1 MDRRVRNLT
10 LIAVISIFILTFALI
25 LYLNRDKAAK
35 PAVVPAA
42 EPGEETA
49 ESTGYRDFLKDDSFF
64 DNEEY
69 RPVVVKEEQRLPRL
83 YLTATSIAHDMRLSV
98 TDEDG
103 RVVSGIS
110 FYVDIE
116 PEGEYKDLDK
126 DGLIYVPELKAGDYY
141 VTLRETEGYEVPKD
155 PMRVTVKEQ
164 LEYTVIEDIAL
175 YVKSE
180 DEIDA
185 EVEDTEVREAADDAD
200 ETEHTD
206 KWEGTDAAFGVDV
219 SKYQKEI
226 DWKKAAAA
234 GVQFA
239 IVRCGYRGSSS
250 GALVEDP
257 YFKKNMEGA
266 AAAGVQLG
274 VYFFTQAVNET
285 EAVEEASMA
294 AMLCKD
300 YELDYPIFID
310 VESAG
315 GRADNLD
322 TDTRTAV
329 IKAFCETVQSA
340 GYHGGIY
347 ASRSWFEKKIHD
359 EEIEDYVRWLAEWRA
374 TPKYKGNFSLWQ
386 YTSSGHIDG
395 INNRVDLDLVWNGG
409 KGENNGAD

>member
-10 LIAVISIFILTFALI
+10 IVAVLSFLLLTFALI
-25 LYLNRDKAAK
+25 LYINKDRGK
-35 PAVVPAA
+35 PGPVVP
-42 EPGEETA
+42 EPEISEEEA
-49 ESTGYRDFLKDDSFF
+49 VNSGYRDFLKDDTFF
-64 DNEEY
+64 DNDEY
-69 RPVVVKEEQRLPRL
+69 RPVVVKEEPRLPRL
-83 YLTATSIAHDMRLSV
+83 YLTASSIAHDMRLSV

-103 RVVSGIS
+103 RVVGGIG
-110 FYVDIE
+110 FLVDIE

-126 DGLIYVPELKAGDYY
+126 DGLIYVPDLKAGDYY
-141 VTLRETEGYEVPKD
+141 VSLREVDGYEVPAD

-185 EVEDTEVREAADDAD
+185 EVEDTEVHEAADDAD

-219 SKYQKEI
+219 SKYQKDI
-226 DWKKAAAA
+226 DWKRAAAA

-250 GALVEDP
+250 GSLVEDP
-257 YFKKNMEGA
+257 YFKTNMENA
-266 AAAGVQLG
+266 AAAGVKLG
-274 VYFFTQAVNET
+274 VYFFSQAVNET

-310 VESAG
+310 VENAG
-315 GRADNLD
+315 GRADLLD
-322 TDTRTAV
+322 VDTRTAV
-329 IKAFCETVQSA
+329 IKAFCETVKSA
-340 GYHGGIY
+340 GYHGGVY
-347 ASRSWFEKKIHD
+347 SARSWFEKKIHD
-359 EEIEDYVRWLAEWRA
+359 EEIEPYVRWLAEWRA

-395 INNRVDLDLVWNGG
+395 INNRVDLDLVWNGRG
-409 KGENNGAD
+409 GE

>member
-1 MDRRVRNLT
+1 MDRRIRNLT
-10 LIAVISIFILTFALI
+10 IVLVLSFLALTFALI
-25 LYLNRDKAAK
+25 LYVNRDKNKNK
-35 PAVVPAA
+35 PTAPA
-42 EPGEETA
+42 EIPEISGEEMA
-49 ESTGYRDFLKDDSFF
+49 AGGYRDFLKDDSFF
-64 DNEEY
+64 DNDEY
-69 RPVVVKEEQRLPRL
+69 RPVVVREEQRLPRL
-83 YLTATSIAHDMRLSV
+83 YLTASSIAHDMRLSV

-103 RVVSGIS
+103 KVVRGIS
-110 FYVDIE
+110 FFVDIE

-141 VTLRETEGYEVPKD
+141 VSLKEVDGYEVPED
-155 PMRVTVKEQ
+155 PMRVTVKEK

-185 EVEDTEVREAADDAD
+185 EKEDTEVRDAADDAD
-200 ETEHTD
+200 ETEHTE
-206 KWEGTDAAFGVDV
+206 KWEGSDAAFGVDV
-219 SKYQKEI
+219 SKYQKDI

-239 IVRCGYRGSSS
+239 IVRCGYRGSTS
-250 GALVEDP
+250 GSLVEDP
-257 YFKKNMEGA
+257 YFKKNMENA

-300 YELDYPIFID
+300 YKLDYPIFID

-322 TDTRTAV
+322 IDTRTAV
-329 IKAFCETVQSA
+329 VKAFCETVQSA
-340 GYHGGIY
+340 GYHGGVY
-347 ASRSWFEKKIHD
+347 ASRSWFDKKMHD
-359 EEIEDYVRWLAEWRA
+359 EEIEPYIRWLAEWRA

-395 INNRVDLDLVWNGG
+395 INNRVDLDMVW
-409 KGENNGAD
+409 KGATGE